1 MVVQN
6 QIRPVHIR
14 MTIHNDLSPENA
26 VLNLEGKLV
35 LEEVD
40 CGERGPGRH

>member
-1 MVVQN
+1 
-6 QIRPVHIR
+6 
-14 MTIHNDLSPENA
+14 MTIPDDLSPENA

-40 CGERGPGRH
+40 CGERGPGRN